1 MRLQGSRRRFL
12 GVFFLAVAVLLSC
25 TPSPPCY
32 TYAMKTPDINE
43 IIAQNMEELR
53 ACPRGMRC
61 EGCDREICVTVVSAA
76 DFPTQ
81 YGKFRIIAFVNNRD
95 SKDHIIILKG
105 EIGEGE
111 AMLCRVHSACLTGDA
126 LGSLRCDCGP
136 QLHHALERIE
146 REGRGLVL
154 YHQEEGRGIGLANK
168 LRAYALQDTGYD
180 TLDANIALGFA
191 ADERDYR
198 VPAEMLRKIGDVLK
212 PKLAE
217 KTDQQ
222 KKLGVVVLGTV
233 RGDIHDIGKDIVG
246 FMLDVNGFEVIDL
259 GIDQPEEAFVEAVKN
274 SKPQVLAL
282 SGFLSVAF
290 DSMKSTIEQVEKA
303 GLREGLKVII
313 GGGQMDDTVRKYT
326 GADAYGDDAM
336 AAVAFAKETVGAS

>member
-1 MRLQGSRRRFL
+1 MHELVKAISDMKEAEAL
-12 GVFFLAVAVLLSC
+12 GIVDDLLAKGEDPQKILDLS
-25 TPSPPCY
+25 SE
-32 TYAMKTPDINE
+32 AMKVVGERYQEGTYFLP
-43 IIAQNMEELR
+43 ELIMS
-53 ACPRGMRC
+53 G
-61 EGCDREICVTVVSAA
+61 
-76 DFPTQ
+76 
-81 YGKFRIIAFVNNRD
+81 
-95 SKDHIIILKG
+95 
-105 EIGEGE
+105 
-111 AMLCRVHSACLTGDA
+111 
-126 LGSLRCDCGP
+126 
-136 QLHHALERIE
+136 
-146 REGRGLVL
+146 
-154 YHQEEGRGIGLANK
+154 
-168 LRAYALQDTGYD
+168 
-180 TLDANIALGFA
+180 
-191 ADERDYR
+191 
-198 VPAEMLRKIGDVLK
+198 EMLRKIGDILK

-336 AAVAFAKETVGAS
+336 AAVAFAKETVGAA